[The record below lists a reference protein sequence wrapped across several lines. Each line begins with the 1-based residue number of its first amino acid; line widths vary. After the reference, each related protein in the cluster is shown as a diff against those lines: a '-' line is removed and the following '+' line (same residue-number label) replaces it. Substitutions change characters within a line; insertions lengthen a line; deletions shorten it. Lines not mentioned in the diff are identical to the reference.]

1 MMLAVMKKAYE
12 VVNTTSTSTTTTTTS
27 TTVITNTA
35 TTTKVDNDD
44 SQGLWD
50 YFLLMGHDTLP
61 IVTLPYMEAFL
72 THTNSGIND
81 DSEYRG
87 TNFIYCWE
95 VSGHSFFGQWED
107 NTW

>member
-1 MMLAVMKKAYE
+1 MQEAYE
-12 VVNTTSTSTTTTTTS
+12 VFDASTITITTTITTT
-27 TTVITNTA
+27 ITLILI
-35 TTTKVDNDD
+35 KVDNDD
-44 SQGLWD
+44 SQDLWD

-72 THTNSGIND
+72 THTNSGTNDD

>member
-1 MMLAVMKKAYE
+1 MQEAYE
-12 VVNTTSTSTTTTTTS
+12 VSMHLLNLLLLSLLLSLL
-27 TTVITNTA
+27 ILI
-35 TTTKVDNDD
+35 KVDNDD
-44 SQGLWD
+44 SQELWD

-72 THTNSGIND
+72 THTNSGTNAD

-95 VSGHSFFGQWED
+95 VSGHIFFGQWED